1 MRGSS
6 ALSLRP
12 TKSVLNRGPPCEYQ
26 SLEPARAARRGGGLR
41 RTSACYCERP
51 NWVQC
56 SAERAAAARW
66 QRAKYQTA
74 LLSDQQLGLEGHT
87 VRQLEIDDSLGLD
100 AGGYGQPPLRGPAS
114 KRRGLVAWTL
124 LLALPVVMF
133 LSLPAMAQTTYQ
145 PNTDRRSETDYEEF
159 VMGRPNPQLCLDACL
174 NSAPCRS
181 WTFVNNPDGSADC
194 RLGNHK
200 QQPVADSCCTSG
212 TR

>member
-1 MRGSS
+1 
-6 ALSLRP
+6 
-12 TKSVLNRGPPCEYQ
+12 
-26 SLEPARAARRGGGLR
+26 
-41 RTSACYCERP
+41 
-51 NWVQC
+51 
-56 SAERAAAARW
+56 
-66 QRAKYQTA
+66 
-74 LLSDQQLGLEGHT
+74 
-87 VRQLEIDDSLGLD
+87 LEIDDCIGLG
-100 AGGYGQPPLRGPAS
+100 AAGYGQPPLTEVCIKAEEFVSWR
-114 KRRGLVAWTL
+114 L
-124 LLALPVVMF
+124 LLGLPMVVF

-181 WTFVNNPDGSADC
+181 WTFVNNPDGSADG

>member
-1 MRGSS
+1 M
-6 ALSLRP
+6 
-12 TKSVLNRGPPCEYQ
+12 
-26 SLEPARAARRGGGLR
+26 
-41 RTSACYCERP
+41 
-51 NWVQC
+51 
-56 SAERAAAARW
+56 
-66 QRAKYQTA
+66 
-74 LLSDQQLGLEGHT
+74 
-87 VRQLEIDDSLGLD
+87 
-100 AGGYGQPPLRGPAS
+100 
-114 KRRGLVAWTL
+114 AWTL

-181 WTFVNNPDGSADC
+181 WTFVNNPDGSANC